1 MTNVNELDLATITP
15 AEYPALTVAIY
26 VYRRR
31 QELGLSM
38 EDAAER
44 AGLELCQWCSMEG
57 GWIPESDSALA
68 SIAAALGVCSAQLM
82 LMAMISS
89 VHSKL

>member
-1 MTNVNELDLATITP
+1 MNVNELDLATIT
-15 AEYPALTVAIY
+15 AVEYPTLTLAIY

-31 QELGLSM
+31 IELDLSM

-44 AGLELCQWCSMEG
+44 AGLEICQWCSMEG
-57 GWIPESDSALA
+57 GWVPQSDSAMS
-68 SIAAALGVCSAQLM
+68 SIAAALGVCSAQLQ
-82 LMAMISS
+82 LMAIIST

>member
-15 AEYPALTVAIY
+15 AEYPALTLAIY

-44 AGLELCQWCSMEG
+44 AGLELCQWCSIEG
-57 GWIPESDSALA
+57 GWIPDSESAMA
-68 SIAAALGVCSAQLM
+68 SIARSLGVCSTQLA
-82 LMAMISS
+82 LLAMIARS
-89 VHSKL
+89 

>member
-1 MTNVNELDLATITP
+1 MMNVNELDLAVVT
-15 AEYPALTVAIY
+15 AVEYPTLALAIY

-31 QELGLSM
+31 IELGLSV

-44 AGLELCQWCSMEG
+44 AGLEICQWCSMAG
-57 GWIPESDSALA
+57 GWVPQSRSAMS

-89 VHSKL
+89 AHSKL